1 MELLG
6 NFLGE
11 GFAVMLSISMPIVLT
26 AAAIGLI
33 IGVLQAVT
41 QIQEQTI
48 VAAPKIFMVFM
59 VIIFGGYTF
68 VNALTNHFYKGA
80 DIAFSTVPKVE
91 QYVLPSD
98 FHQYTKP
105 LKKPG
110 FSVKNRP
117 DIRHLME
124 FLGRSMMA
132 MLGIAM
138 PAVLTA
144 ASVGLILG
152 IIQAVTQVQ
161 EQTIVAAPKIF
172 MVFLV
177 IILFGFGFIKL
188 LKNDFLDG
196 YTLAFNVTPKENY
209 YALPANYYKY
219 TTPFE
224 GEMTDSFKNKETF
237 NELMKNPGKVPFI
250 DNQQKIKYD
259 PNRNP
264 PMPKPNFVETNKI
277 MGW

>member
-6 NFLGE
+6 NFLGQ

-68 VNALTNHFYKGA
+68 INGLTNHFYKGA
-80 DIAFSTVPKVE
+80 DLAFSTIPKAE
-91 QYVLPSD
+91 QYVLPD
-98 FHQYTKP
+98 DYHQYTVP
-105 LKKPG
+105 MKKPG

-124 FLGRSMMA
+124 FLGKSLMA
-132 MLGIAM
+132 MLAIAM
-138 PAVLTA
+138 PAVITA

-177 IILFGFGFIKL
+177 IILFGFGFIKI
-188 LKNDFLDG
+188 LKNDFMDG
-196 YTLAFNVTPKENY
+196 YTLAFNVTPKEND
-209 YALPANYYKY
+209 YALPSNYYKY
-219 TTPFE
+219 TTPFQS
-224 GEMTDSFKNKETF
+224 EMTDSFRNKDTF
-237 NELMKNPGKVPFI
+237 NEIMKNPGKVPFI
-250 DNQQKIKYD
+250 DKQQKIKYD